1 MDLINFFRVLLRR
14 WWLILGVT
22 LLAAGVAWFVS
33 RSKAE
38 SYKSQALLSTG
49 ITDKI
54 TDDQGWM
61 QQDKVRSEFNNL
73 IKGMTS
79 RPAVSRLSYNL
90 ALHDMG
96 PSKPFRDLSIVKN
109 SIGEEAFARAQ
120 RTLKTH
126 YNNLTLLNPAG
137 SEDDALATEV
147 LRRAGYSYEQLMTSL
162 AVNRDGETDYVAIA
176 FSSPD
181 ASLSAYAAN
190 SYASEFIEY
199 YKDSRGAISNEMVA
213 DLQLIADQRKSELDA
228 RLQELS
234 ALQVKFGIYGSE
246 SGGNSLVDE
255 LLGAEAARD
264 ANKQKIEQLEASLS
278 ELNDKLGGDIPN
290 MTKGNVNSQLVE
302 LRLQR
307 DALVNSMNGTAD
319 EAVQDSLNALTL
331 KINKL
336 IATGNRTVGADQG
349 AAINR
354 LYQQKLDTEVQLRS
368 ARASL
373 SSAEARV
380 RRLKGLQYANVEGNA
395 EFSQAWATVEAARR
409 DHEEAQQRYNDA
421 LDRTVDLGKHLKVFE
436 EARPAGN
443 PESRKSM
450 MLVAFSALASLALCI
465 VVLFVMEYVDLSVK
479 TPSQFQRLTGLPL
492 LGVLNHLNVASMK
505 LDQLFSDRNSNPSM
519 EKFKQLLR
527 KLRFEVTETGAKKL
541 LFTSAQSGEGK
552 SLVLLS
558 LAYSLSLSGKKILII
573 GTNFKTAS
581 LTTLLNAK
589 PALEDCIGRDSDP
602 VNCISRSDYAGLD
615 ILGCQGGDYSPS
627 EVLYDDVFNNMLSRL
642 SEHYDFIMMEGAAI
656 NEYADTKE
664 LEKFAEKV
672 VAIFSAKS
680 VLRQSDKESIVY
692 LESLENKFLG
702 AVLNDVDLNNL
713 EL

>member
-33 RSKAE
+33 RSKADM
-38 SYKSQALLSTG
+38 YRSQALLSTG

-54 TDDQGWM
+54 TDDQTWM

-96 PSKPFRDLSIVKN
+96 PAKPFRDLSMIQN
-109 SIGEEAFARAQ
+109 SMGEEAFARAQ
-120 RTLKTH
+120 RTIQNH
-126 YNNLTLLNPAG
+126 YNNLTLLNPAS
-137 SEDDALATEV
+137 SEDDALASEV
-147 LRRAGYSYEQLMTSL
+147 LRRAGYSYEQLMGAL
-162 AVNRDGETDYVAIA
+162 AIYRDGETDYVAIA

-181 ASLSAYAAN
+181 AGLSAYAAN
-190 SYASEFIEY
+190 TYANEFIEY
-199 YKDSRGAISNEMVA
+199 YKDARGAISNEMVA
-213 DLQLIADQRKSELDA
+213 DLQQIADQRKAELDS
-228 RLQELS
+228 RLSQLS

-246 SGGNSLVDE
+246 SGSSLVDE

-264 ANKQKIEQLEASLS
+264 ATKQNIEQLQAQLN
-278 ELNDKLGGDIPN
+278 ELDDKLGGDIPN
-290 MTKGNVNSQLVE
+290 LTKGNVNSQLVE

-307 DALVNSMNGTAD
+307 DMLVNRMSGTNNQTL
-319 EAVQDSLNALTL
+319 QDSLDAINLR
-331 KINKL
+331 INKL
-336 IATGNRTVGADQG
+336 VASGNRTFGADPN
-349 AAINR
+349 AAVNR

-373 SSAEARV
+373 SSAESRV
-380 RRLKGLQYANVEGNA
+380 RRLRGLQNQNVEGNA
-395 EFSQAWATVEAARR
+395 EFSQAWHSVEAARR

-421 LDRTVDLGKHLKVFE
+421 LDRTVDLGKHLEILKKL
-436 EARPAGN
+436 AASGA
-443 PESRKSM
+443 PESAQ
-450 MLVAFSALASLALCI
+450 VDDAGGFFSPQRAALYV
-465 VVLFVMEYVDLSVK
+465 VVLFVMEYGLSVK
-479 TPSQFQRLTGLPL
+479 TPSRFQRLTGLPL
-492 LGVLNHLNVASMK
+492 LGVLNHLNVTSLK

-527 KLRFEVTETGAKKL
+527 KLRYEVTNTGAKKL
-541 LFTSAQSGEGK
+541 LFTSAQSGDGK

-558 LAYSLSLSGKKILII
+558 LAYSLSLSGKKILIVD
-573 GTNFKTAS
+573 TNFKTAS

-589 PALEDCIGRDSDP
+589 PALEDCIGRDTDP

-627 EVLYDDVFNNMLSRL
+627 EVLYDDVFNKMLDRL
-642 SEHYDFIMMEGAAI
+642 ADHYDFIMMEGAAI

-664 LEKFAEKV
+664 LERFAEKV

-692 LESLENKFLG
+692 LEGLEDKFLG